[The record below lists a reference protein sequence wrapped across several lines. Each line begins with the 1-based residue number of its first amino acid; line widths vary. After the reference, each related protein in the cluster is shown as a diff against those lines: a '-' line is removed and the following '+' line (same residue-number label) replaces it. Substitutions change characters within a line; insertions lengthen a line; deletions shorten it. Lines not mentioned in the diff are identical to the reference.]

1 MSVAAVVAAGVR
13 VASNQVQYSVLDR
26 RCEARLVP
34 LCAEHGATLLCYGE
48 DGTGR
53 DQALF
58 GSDALVSKAVSRVLS
73 AGALQPGNQLF
84 IGVTLI
90 AMELL
95 VRTRVR

>member
-1 MSVAAVVAAGVR
+1 M
-13 VASNQVQYSVLDR
+13 
-26 RCEARLVP
+26 
-34 LCAEHGATLLCYGE
+34 ATLLCYGE